1 MTIRPFIFRCL
12 AIGVGLLVASRSI
25 DADEPA
31 KEKKS
36 EPSKPSR
43 ILIDKLEK
51 FRAQREDEHRDW
63 IFAYDEAIALI
74 DEDITEFKSFEVRKS
89 GGLRVFKAQDEK
101 DKVIQTLEKVR
112 DAWKERF
119 KTHEA
124 QLVTSAT
131 RHGWLQMPDPFVG
144 LNDFNSFDD
153 LVESKIGR
161 FSIDLNCLGESFRN
175 VPREIPAG
183 SVPITDIQWPG
194 WIPARSVA
202 TEPKKSVP
210 IDKTKKT
217 VKATPLQPAL
227 APKALDGPF
236 DQGIN
241 TQVGAENAEMARTA
255 FGAQPESDDISTYKR
270 NLYQRLNFEMQQPI
284 PSVPETPD
292 ETLRNLDRFVSGRA
306 AIGEDLPSTI
316 KNFGAWRSDVQSVID
331 VRNVVVSLWQDVA
344 PQIAHQEEIIKNIR
358 KIVLDA
364 LTSTR
369 IRETTR
375 KQVLS
380 VGESKI
386 QDAEREIKRLS
397 ELRQRRTQI
406 WIRGV
411 ATKGMFDGKEVQIT
425 DLLVM
430 SGTESYITATGA
442 KATIPLA
449 ETIDV
454 NEVKK
459 FLMPRPTLDEYHD
472 SPAFRTMAKRLAE
485 KAAER
490 LRRQQ
495 ADDDAKLAKDEKK
508 RADGE
513 KMAEM
518 RLALAKTHLEDMK
531 HKLAMLVLEQLIKQ
545 YPDTTAR
552 LEAEDLLKQLQAA
565 GDAKKNNTAEKRVE
579 RIDAAEARLATAKQ
593 FIEKKNHKG
602 ARLLLERLV
611 KEYPETV
618 SSDEAKKLLKTLPE

>member
-1 MTIRPFIFRCL
+1 MTNRAFILRCL

-31 KEKKS
+31 KEKKE

-43 ILIDKLEK
+43 ILINKLETLRGK
-51 FRAQREDEHRDW
+51 IEEEHRDW

-74 DEDITEFKSFEVRKS
+74 DEDITEFKSFDVRKS
-89 GGLRVFKAQDEK
+89 GGLRVFKTQDER

-119 KTHEA
+119 KIHET
-124 QLVTSAT
+124 QLETSAT
-131 RHGWLQMPDPFVG
+131 RPGWLQMPNPFAG

-161 FSIDLNCLGESFRN
+161 FSIDLNCLGESFPN
-175 VPREIPAG
+175 VPRASPAG
-183 SVPITDIQWPG
+183 SRPITDIQWPG
-194 WIPARSVA
+194 WIPARNVA
-202 TEPKKSVP
+202 VEPKKSVP
-210 IDKTKKT
+210 VDKTKKT
-217 VKATPLQPAL
+217 VKATPLPPAL

-241 TQVGAENAEMARTA
+241 TQVGAENAEMARA
-255 FGAQPESDDISTYKR
+255 PFGAQPESDDLSTYKR
-270 NLYQRLNFEMQQPI
+270 NLYQRLNIDMQQPI
-284 PSVPETPD
+284 PSVPATPD
-292 ETLRNLDRFVSGRA
+292 ESLRNLERFVSGRA
-306 AIGEDLPSTI
+306 AIGEELPSTI
-316 KNFGAWRSDVQSVID
+316 DNFREWRSDVQSVID
-331 VRNVVVSLWQDVA
+331 VRNVVVSLWQDVT
-344 PQIAHQEEIIKNIR
+344 PQIAHQEKIIKNIR
-358 KIVLDA
+358 EVVLDA

-375 KQVLS
+375 KRVLS
-380 VGESKI
+380 EGESRI
-386 QDAEREIKRLS
+386 QVAEKEIKFLS
-397 ELRQRRTQI
+397 ELRQLRTQI

-411 ATKGMFDGKEVQIT
+411 DTKGMFDGKEVQIT

-430 SGTESYITATGA
+430 SGTESHITATGA
-442 KATIPLA
+442 KATVLLA

-459 FLMPRPTLDEYHD
+459 FLPPRPTLDEYHD

-485 KAAER
+485 KVAER
-490 LRRQQ
+490 LGRQQ
-495 ADDDAKLAKDEKK
+495 AGNDAKLAQDQKK
-508 RADGE
+508 RADSE
-513 KMAEM
+513 KMAEI

-545 YPDTTAR
+545 YPDTTAC
-552 LEAEDLLKQLQAA
+552 LEAEDLLKQLQAR
-565 GDAKKNNTAEKRVE
+565 DAKKNNTVEKRVE
-579 RIDAAEARLATAKQ
+579 RIEAAEARLATAKQ

-618 SSDEAKKLLKTLPE
+618 PSDEAKKLLKTLPE

>member
-1 MTIRPFIFRCL
+1 M
-12 AIGVGLLVASRSI
+12 
-25 DADEPA
+25 
-31 KEKKS
+31 
-36 EPSKPSR
+36 
-43 ILIDKLEK
+43 
-51 FRAQREDEHRDW
+51 
-63 IFAYDEAIALI
+63 
-74 DEDITEFKSFEVRKS
+74 
-89 GGLRVFKAQDEK
+89 
-101 DKVIQTLEKVR
+101 
-112 DAWKERF
+112 
-119 KTHEA
+119 
-124 QLVTSAT
+124 
-131 RHGWLQMPDPFVG
+131 
-144 LNDFNSFDD
+144 
-153 LVESKIGR
+153 
-161 FSIDLNCLGESFRN
+161 
-175 VPREIPAG
+175 
-183 SVPITDIQWPG
+183 
-194 WIPARSVA
+194 
-202 TEPKKSVP
+202 
-210 IDKTKKT
+210 
-217 VKATPLQPAL
+217 
-227 APKALDGPF
+227 
-236 DQGIN
+236 
-241 TQVGAENAEMARTA
+241 
-255 FGAQPESDDISTYKR
+255 
-270 NLYQRLNFEMQQPI
+270 
-284 PSVPETPD
+284 
-292 ETLRNLDRFVSGRA
+292 
-306 AIGEDLPSTI
+306 
-316 KNFGAWRSDVQSVID
+316 
-331 VRNVVVSLWQDVA
+331 
-344 PQIAHQEEIIKNIR
+344 
-358 KIVLDA
+358 LDA

-430 SGTESYITATGA
+430 SGTESYVTATGA

-459 FLMPRPTLDEYHD
+459 FLTPRPTLDEYHD

-495 ADDDAKLAKDEKK
+495 ADDDAKLAQDEKK

-552 LEAEDLLKQLQAA
+552 LEAEDLLKQLQA
-565 GDAKKNNTAEKRVE
+565 GDAKKNNTVENRVE
-579 RIDAAEARLATAKQ
+579 RIEAADARLATAKR

-618 SSDEAKKLLKTLPE
+618 PSDEAKKLLKTLPE

>member
-1 MTIRPFIFRCL
+1 MTNRSLILRCL
-12 AIGVGLLVASRSI
+12 AFGVGLLVASWSI

-31 KEKKS
+31 KEKKA

-43 ILIDKLEK
+43 ILIDKLETL
-51 FRAQREDEHRDW
+51 RAKREEEHRDW

-74 DEDITEFKSFEVRKS
+74 DEDITEFKSFDVRKS

-101 DKVIQTLEKVR
+101 DKVIQTLSKVR

-119 KTHEA
+119 KAHET
-124 QLVTSAT
+124 QLETSAT
-131 RHGWLQMPDPFVG
+131 RPGWLQMPNPFAG

-161 FSIDLNCLGESFRN
+161 FSIDLNCVGESFWN
-175 VPREIPAG
+175 VPRAIPAG

-217 VKATPLQPAL
+217 VKATPLPPAL

-241 TQVGAENAEMARTA
+241 TQVGAENAEMPRAA
-255 FGAQPESDDISTYKR
+255 FGAQPESDDLSTYKR
-270 NLYQRLNFEMQQPI
+270 NLYQRLNIDMQQPI
-284 PSVPETPD
+284 PSVPATPD
-292 ETLRNLDRFVSGRA
+292 ESLRNLDRFVSGRA
-306 AIGEDLPSTI
+306 AIGEELRSTI
-316 KNFGAWRSDVQSVID
+316 ENFGAWRSDVQSVID
-331 VRNVVVSLWQDVA
+331 VRNVVVSLRQDVA

-358 KIVLDA
+358 EVVLAA

-375 KQVLS
+375 KRVLS
-380 VGESKI
+380 EGESRI
-386 QDAEREIKRLS
+386 QDAEREIKLLS

-411 ATKGMFDGKEVQIT
+411 DTKGMFDGKEVQIT

-442 KATIPLA
+442 KATVPLA

-454 NEVKK
+454 NEVRK
-459 FLMPRPTLDEYHD
+459 FLTPRPTLDEYHD
-472 SPAFRTMAKRLAE
+472 SPAFRMMAKRLAE

-495 ADDDAKLAKDEKK
+495 AEDDAKLAQDEKK
-508 RADGE
+508 RADSE
-513 KMAEM
+513 KMAEI

-545 YPDTTAR
+545 YPDTTAC
-552 LEAEDLLKQLQAA
+552 LEAEDLLKQLQAR
-565 GDAKKNNTAEKRVE
+565 DAKKNNTVEKRVE
-579 RIDAAEARLATAKQ
+579 RIEAAEARLATAKQ

-618 SSDEAKKLLKTLPE
+618 PSDEAKKLLKTLPE